1 MYTVTAFGINLA
13 LAYTHTSVAVW
24 LRSRLVVAIGLD
36 QRSYSMPGPAQLLLG
51 WVLSIE

>member
-36 QRSYSMPGPAQLLLG
+36 QPTLCRARPSYYWDGY
-51 WVLSIE
+51 